1 VIRTARDEDV
11 PALRRLMRES
21 NGYPEPAARAMIVG
35 YARSWSLPDTP
46 GAVVRVLED
55 GDGIAGFHKLVPHPD
70 GMELDL
76 FFTDNAR
83 QGRGYG
89 RSLFADACER
99 ARAAGAARLVIVSN
113 PAAAEFYRR
122 MGARDDG
129 VAAPGTAGISWPR
142 PRLVVEL

>member
-1 VIRTARDEDV
+1 VIRPARDQDV

-21 NGYPEPAARAMIVG
+21 NGYAEPDARAMIVA
-35 YARSWSLPDTP
+35 YAGTWSLPDSP
-46 GAVVRVLED
+46 DAIVRVLED
-55 GDGIAGFHKLVPHPD
+55 EEGIAGFHKLVPHAD

-83 QGRGYG
+83 QGRGFG
-89 RSLFADACER
+89 RTLFADACEA
-99 ARAAGAARLVIVSN
+99 ARAAGAARMVVVSN
-113 PAAAEFYRR
+113 PPAADFYRR

-129 VAAPGTAGISWPR
+129 VAPPGTAGISWPR